1 MNHYEIINEYNGEV
15 KYDFLPKI
23 IDKCLEMEHVE
34 NAIFSIIFIDDEKM
48 HELNKTYR
56 GIDRTTD
63 VLSFAY
69 EDNETIECDYRMLG
83 EIFVSI
89 PKMKGQAIEY
99 GHSETRELSFLVVH
113 GILHLLGYDHTLGE
127 KEEKEGRGSPRP
139 AAEGHGGGRP
149 GSGRLQPGDRG
160 PGVHRSRGSLRLR
173 QVHHPADDR
182 GTGGDQ
188 RRRADHRR

>member
-1 MNHYEIINEYNGEV
+1 MNHYDIINEYDESLD
-15 KYDFLPKI
+15 YSYLPKI
-23 IDKCLEMEHVE
+23 IDKCLEMEKVK
-34 NAIFSIIFIDDEKM
+34 NAILTIIFIDDEKM

-69 EDNETIECDYRMLG
+69 EDNLTYDYDFRMLG

-113 GILHLLGYDHTLGE
+113 GILHLLGYDHTLGK
-127 KEEKEGRGSPRP
+127 KEEEEMFR
-139 AAEGHGGGRP
+139 
-149 GSGRLQPGDRG
+149 
-160 PGVHRSRGSLRLR
+160 R
-173 QVHHPADDR
+173 QELVLNEFEETKR
-182 GTGGDQ
+182 TQ
-188 RRRADHRR
+188 KNEL

>member
-1 MNHYEIINEYNGEV
+1 MENV
-15 KYDFLPKI
+15 K
-23 IDKCLEMEHVE
+23 
-34 NAIFSIIFIDDEKM
+34 NAILTIIFIDDEKM

-69 EDNETIECDYRMLG
+69 EDNENIDIGIRMLG

-113 GILHLLGYDHTLGE
+113 GILHLLGYDHTLGK
-127 KEEKEGRGSPRP
+127 KEEEEMFR
-139 AAEGHGGGRP
+139 
-149 GSGRLQPGDRG
+149 
-160 PGVHRSRGSLRLR
+160 R
-173 QVHHPADDR
+173 QELVLNEFEETKR
-182 GTGGDQ
+182 TQ
-188 RRRADHRR
+188 KNEL